1 MFIKLKTTLKLKNK
15 FQLLKGKEKNFE
27 EKRKQIIHKRRLFE
41 WTLLFSPA
49 FFKKNPLWIDSKQKL
64 KMYCKHILS
73 SDRTIH
79 LLISFVSF
87 VLRVFRPYLSLYV
100 CVMHVCKKKINEI

>member
-49 FFKKNPLWIDSKQKL
+49 FL
-64 KMYCKHILS
+64 
-73 SDRTIH
+73 
-79 LLISFVSF
+79 
-87 VLRVFRPYLSLYV
+87 
-100 CVMHVCKKKINEI
+100 KKIQYEQIPNKNLQCIVRISRLATVLSIC